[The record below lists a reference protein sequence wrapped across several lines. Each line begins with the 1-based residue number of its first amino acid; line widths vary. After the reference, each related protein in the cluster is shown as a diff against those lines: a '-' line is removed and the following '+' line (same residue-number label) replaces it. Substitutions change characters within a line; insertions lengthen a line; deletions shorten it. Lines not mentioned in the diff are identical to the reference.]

1 MKEVE
6 DHESGRKLLSAVERI
21 IDDTENIIAVV
32 DRHAEHLRGEQ
43 PGIDEDELR
52 LLVADKLVSHY
63 STSSAISGG
72 ATALPALFPG
82 AGSIIALTGG
92 TLLDVAFVLKYEV
105 EMSLALC
112 WNFGF
117 DIRLERERELAL
129 LLASVLTHDE
139 STGESFINDVMKAE
153 TQALWNYAPRQVP
166 KLVAQVFARIAV
178 RQAAKGFARVLPFV
192 GIVVGAAMNK
202 ALTTKT
208 GNKMVEELQRRHE
221 DGEHDLPADDVVEA
235 QLNPDAPPPT
245 DDEEIVQSVVVD
257 GEPPV
262 EEPAIEEPAI
272 EEPAI
277 EEPPAEEAPANPRI
291 TLEGKSYNEIRAL
304 AKSLGIP
311 ARGKKAALI
320 DAIVSAQE

>member
-6 DHESGRKLLSAVERI
+6 DHERGRKLLSAVERI

-32 DRHAEHLRGEQ
+32 DRHAEHLRSEQ
-43 PGIDEDELR
+43 PGIDEDDLR
-52 LLVADKLVSHY
+52 ALVAAKLVSHY

-117 DIRLERERELAL
+117 DIRQDRERELAL

-139 STGESFINDVMKAE
+139 STGESFVNDVMKAE
-153 TQALWNYAPRQVP
+153 GQALWNYAPRQVP
-166 KLVAQVFARIAV
+166 KLLAQIFARIAV
-178 RQAAKGFARVLPFV
+178 RQAAKGIARVLPFV
-192 GIVVGAAMNK
+192 GIAVGAGMNK

-208 GNKMVEELQRRHE
+208 GKQMVVELERRRTE
-221 DGEHDLPADDVVEA
+221 GEHELPTDDVVEA
-235 QLNPDAPPPT
+235 AVHTPAPAEAEPEAEVE
-245 DDEEIVQSVVVD
+245 EEIVQAEVVAEPVPAKAPLTVD
-257 GEPPV
+257 ADPDPEPDDR
-262 EEPAIEEPAI
+262 E
-272 EEPAI
+272 
-277 EEPPAEEAPANPRI
+277 AEL
-291 TLEGKSYNEIRAL
+291 TTMTYNQLRTL
-304 AKSLGIP
+304 AKGIGIP

-320 DAIVSAQE
+320 EAILAAEE